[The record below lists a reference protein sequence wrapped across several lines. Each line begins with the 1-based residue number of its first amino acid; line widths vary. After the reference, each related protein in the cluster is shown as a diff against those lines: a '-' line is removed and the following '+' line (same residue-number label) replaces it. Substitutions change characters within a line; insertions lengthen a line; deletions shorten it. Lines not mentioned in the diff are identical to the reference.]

1 VNRLHLARPAA
12 ALIAAAALLAA
23 APSRAAEPALPPPP
37 QSWVTDTVGY
47 MSPVARQSLAGELE
61 AYERQTGHQVLVWI
75 GATTG
80 DVPIEEFAVKAFEKW
95 KVGRAAKDDGLV
107 FFIFT
112 EDRKMRIEVGYGLE
126 DKVTD
131 LLASQIIR
139 EVVAPRLRDN
149 DPDGAI
155 TAGAKAILSTIDTA
169 SGNTT
174 AAGGETGA
182 SAREAPLPGTP
193 RPLTGAQKVLIA
205 VVGIG
210 LLLLLITNP
219 SLAVWLL
226 LNLLSGGGGGRGG
239 GYSGGG
245 GGGWSGGG
253 GRSGGGGA
261 SGSW

>member
-1 VNRLHLARPAA
+1 MNRFLLARPAA
-12 ALIAAAALLAA
+12 ALVAAAALFAA
-23 APSRAAEPALPPPP
+23 APSRAAEPVLPPPP

-47 MSPVARQSLAGELE
+47 MSPGGREALARQLE
-61 AYERQTGHQVLVWI
+61 DYERRTGHQVLVWI

-80 DVPIEEFAVKAFEKW
+80 GAPIEEFAVKAFEKW

-107 FFIFT
+107 FFLFT

-131 LLASQIIR
+131 LQAGRIIR
-139 EVVAPRLRDN
+139 EVVAPRLQADDR
-149 DPDGAI
+149 DGAV
-155 TAGAKAILSTIDTA
+155 TAGATAILSTIDA
-169 SGNTT
+169 GGSET
-174 AAGGETGA
+174 AAAPPPA
-182 SAREAPLPGTP
+182 SEAPPYRAA
-193 RPLTGAQKVLIA
+193 RPLTAAQKVLFA
-205 VVGIG
+205 VVGLG
-210 LLLLLITNP
+210 LLLLLVTNP

-226 LNLLSGGGGGRGG
+226 LNMLSSGGGRGG
-239 GYSGGG
+239 GFSGGSG

>member
-1 VNRLHLARPAA
+1 VNRSLLARLAA
-12 ALIAAAALLAA
+12 ALVAAAALLAA

-37 QSWVTDTVGY
+37 QSWVTDSVGY
-47 MSPVARQSLAGELE
+47 MSPGARQSLATQLE

-80 DVPIEEFAVKAFEKW
+80 DVPLEEFAVKAFESW
-95 KVGRAAKDDGLV
+95 KVGRATKDDGLV
-107 FFIFT
+107 FFLFT

-131 LLASQIIR
+131 LQAARIIR
-139 EVVAPRLRDN
+139 EVVAPRLQAN

-155 TAGAKAILSTIDTA
+155 TAGAAAILSTIDAGAGEAATA
-169 SGNTT
+169 VGRET
-174 AAGGETGA
+174 APRQGA
-182 SAREAPLPGTP
+182 Q
-193 RPLTGAQKVLIA
+193 RPLTAGQKFLIA
-205 VVGIG
+205 VIG
-210 LLLLLITNP
+210 LGLLVLLITNP

-226 LNLLSGGGGGRGG
+226 LNMLSGGGGRGG